1 MRNRRHPDSTLPA
14 AARQSSATAS
24 TTLHA
29 GVGLHTGLWML
40 LVAVCGLVTGLGCQP
55 MMQFATQQPQPLSYV
70 GQVQLEAPAISK
82 QEISVPLSY
91 QGGEWTA
98 NSAIAPLNVETT
110 LDWKTVYMTVVTA
123 LAGKH
128 DELRLG
134 HRLRLPPDLA
144 GDYDVVYVDPDG
156 TQHPVDVLQLPE

>member
-1 MRNRRHPDSTLPA
+1 MRNRRHPGSTLPA
-14 AARQSSATAS
+14 AAPLPAVTTI
-24 TTLHA
+24 TTLT
-29 GVGLHTGLWML
+29 TGLWMS
-40 LVAVCGLVTGLGCQP
+40 LVAVCGLATGLGCQP

-70 GQVQLEAPAISK
+70 GHVQLEAPAISK

-91 QGGEWTA
+91 QGGEWDA

-110 LDWKTVYMTVVTA
+110 LEGKTVYMTVVTA

-156 TQHPVDVLQLPE
+156 HPFCIMVKPTG

>member
-1 MRNRRHPDSTLPA
+1 MRNRRHPGSTLPA
-14 AARQSSATAS
+14 AAPLPAVTTI
-24 TTLHA
+24 TTLT
-29 GVGLHTGLWML
+29 TGLWMSL
-40 LVAVCGLVTGLGCQP
+40 MAVCGLATGLGCQP

-70 GQVQLEAPAISK
+70 GHVQLESPAISK

-91 QGGEWTA
+91 QGGEWAA

-110 LDWKTVYMTVVTA
+110 LEGKTVYMTVVTA

-156 TQHPVDVLQLPE
+156 TKHSVDVLQLPE